1 MEALIVAT
9 AGLRDVQR
17 LAVVLLGVEHLMRD
31 VLLGEQARHELGL
44 LHRGGADQHRLTTLV
59 AVFNLGEH
67 LAELLFLSLVDH
79 VVVVYALN
87 SLVGG
92 DRHDLELVDV
102 SELFGFGERS
112 SGHAGELAVHAEE
125 VLEGDRRVGLALG
138 LDGDALFGLDRLVQ
152 AVRPAATVHQA
163 PGVLVDDG
171 HLGLARGIGA
181 HDVVFIALEQ
191 EVRLQRLVYMVEV
204 LHVHRIVQVAHAESR
219 LDLVDAFVGQADLAL
234 LFVDSE
240 VDLFLQHVDLAVDRA
255 VAVDGV
261 IGGAGDDQRRTCF
274 IDEDRVDFIDDRVVV
289 AALDVVLQLE
299 LHVVAEVVEAELVVR
314 AVGDV
319 GRVRRPFCSGVVA
332 LSGEDL
338 AVGEPE
344 EVVDS
349 THPVGIATREVV
361 VDGDDVHAFAGQRV
375 QVDRAGRDKGF
386 ALTRLH
392 LGDHAA
398 VQHHAADKL
407 DVEVTHIEHAPARF
421 THHAEGFG
429 EQVIERLT
437 VVDALLEV
445 GGARAQIFVGE
456 REVLRLQLADAGDGG
471 LKALDQA
478 VSGGAEYL
486 GEYNIEAEHAG
497 ILFGAGSSARSLV
510 RTRSGGAVGESRR
523 RCLKPGAYNCSH
535 RPVERRRYFV
545 SSCSGVELSGGV
557 GEISLFCGRVR
568 AQ

>member
-1 MEALIVAT
+1 MRDDALVAV
-9 AGLRDVQR
+9 AACHLVADREGALGGEVDLHHLEHARGELVAALHVVE
-17 LAVVLLGVEHLMRD
+17 LAALLGVGRLD
-31 VLLGEQARHELGL
+31 ARPELAVHDLGL
-44 LHRGGADQHRLTTLV
+44 LARLGRALHP
-59 AVFNLGEH
+59 L
-67 LAELLFLSLVDH
+67 LAEVLDLLDDDLGDVARADLLAGGRVDH
-79 VVVVYALN
+79 LGAEDAVDLGDHLLEEVDALAVHHGLVVGHVLLELLLLVVAEVHAAAEPLGTDHDALGAV
-87 SLVGG
+87 LVGG
-92 DRHDLELVDV
+92 DDVVAVAPEDGVGLERLVDV
-102 SELFGFGERS
+102 VERL
-112 SGHAGELAVHAEE
+112 H
-125 VLEGDRRVGLALG
+125 VG
-138 LDGDALFGLDRLVQ
+138 
-152 AVRPAATVHQA
+152 
-163 PGVLVDDG
+163 GV
-171 HLGLARGIGA
+171 
-181 HDVVFIALEQ
+181 
-191 EVRLQRLVYMVEV
+191 VEV
-204 LHVHRIVQVAHAESR
+204 ADLEPG
-219 LDLVDAFVGQADLAL
+219 LDLVHAGVGEGHGAGLLIHRVVQLAL
-234 LFVDSE
+234 
-240 VDLFLQHVDLAVDRA
+240 QKRHHAVNDN
-255 VAVDGV
+255 VL
-261 IGGAGDDQRRTCF
+261 
-274 IDEDRVDFIDDRVVV
+274 
-289 AALDVVLQLE
+289 LDVVAGRPADDEGRARLVDEDGVDLVHDGEVVPALHIVLDAE

-319 GRVRRPFCSGVVA
+319 RCVRRTFCSGVVA

-349 THPVGIATREVV
+349 THPVGVTTSEVV

-386 ALTRLH
+386 ALARLH

-398 VQHHAADKL
+398 VQHHAADTL
-407 DVEVTHIEHAPARF
+407 DVEVTHVEHAPARF

-471 LKALDQA
+471 LEALDQA

-545 SSCSGVELSGGV
+545 SSCSGVKLSGGV
-557 GEISLFCGRVR
+557 GEISLFCGRIR